1 MRLFISIL
9 IACMFSVGLQAK
21 LYIYIEKGIK
31 LPLKNQHITLYSG
44 TPVDKISVDGDMVRV
59 KLSGF
64 VGKNDKTKLFATKNL
79 KLLLATAQKPGL
91 IKIKGDRGALEAR
104 VAKKFLTDDM
114 EEAWESGSDLFYDKC
129 TKCHHAKIVEHH
141 SMQDWNAL
149 FGSMKYKA
157 KTTKKQNEEILRFLR
172 AFAKDGILKE
182 SD

>member
-1 MRLFISIL
+1 MRFFVTVL

-21 LYIYIEKGIK
+21 LYIYIEKGIE
-31 LPLKNQHITLYSG
+31 LPLKKQKVTLYNG
-44 TPVDKISVDGDMVRV
+44 VPVEKISSKGDMVKVR
-59 KLSGF
+59 LSGF
-64 VGKNDKTKLFATKNL
+64 VGKKDKTKLFATKNL
-79 KLLLATAQKPGL
+79 KLLLAVAKKPGL
-91 IKIKGDRGALEAR
+91 IKIRGDKGVLE
-104 VAKKFLTDDM
+104 VNVPKKSLTDDM
-114 EEAWESGSDLFYDKC
+114 EEAWATGSDLFYDKC

-141 SMQDWNAL
+141 TMQDWNAL

>member
-1 MRLFISIL
+1 MRFFISIL
-9 IACMFSVGLQAK
+9 IACMFSIGLQAK
-21 LYIYIEKGIK
+21 LYIYIEKGVK
-31 LPLKNQHITLYSG
+31 LPLKNQQVTLYSG
-44 TPVDKISVDGDMVRV
+44 TPVDKISASGDMVKV

-64 VGKNDKTKLFATKNL
+64 VGKKDKTKLFATKNL
-79 KLLLATAQKPGL
+79 KLLLASAKKLGL
-91 IKIKGDRGALEAR
+91 IKIKGEKGQL
-104 VAKKFLTDDM
+104 VVNVPKKSLTSNM
-114 EEAWESGSDLFYDKC
+114 EEAWANGSDLFYDKC

-157 KTTKKQNEEILRFLR
+157 KTTKKQNVEILRFLR